1 MTALPSVALQRPPL
15 DGVTVIDMSR
25 VLSGPYC
32 TMVLADLGA
41 RVIKIE
47 RPMIGDDTRQF
58 EPFTNRRSGY
68 FMAFNRHKESI
79 ALDLKTPYDREILNA
94 ILESGDVLV
103 ENFRPGVMD
112 RLGYGWETLSM
123 RHPRLI
129 YASISGYGDSGPLR
143 DQPAYDMIVQALG
156 GAMSLTGEADGP
168 PLRFGPSIADL
179 GAGMF
184 AAIGICAA
192 LAARARIGKG
202 QKVDIAMLDGQ
213 AALLEHALA
222 RVALE
227 PTVPTRSG
235 AHHSTL
241 APFGAFTASDGDLVI
256 AVANDALF
264 GKLAAALGQPELA
277 DDPRYLTNARRVKN
291 QAVLKTEIDRL
302 LSLRTMKDWITVL
315 QEAEVPCG
323 PINTVDKVLQ
333 DPQLLAREMFMSVS
347 DADGVSIQ
355 TANNP
360 IRLSDAGKRATS
372 ARSPLLDEHRE
383 SLIREFMTTND
394 HTKLGQI
401 QQLNASK
408 DFDPSFVNLVTLK

>member
-1 MTALPSVALQRPPL
+1 MTALPSVALQKPPL

-47 RPMIGDDTRQF
+47 RPVLGDDTRQF
-58 EPFTNRRSGY
+58 EPMTKGRSGY

-79 ALDLKTPYDREILNA
+79 ALDLKIPYDREILDA
-94 ILESGDVLV
+94 LLESGDILV

-123 RHPRLI
+123 RYPRLI
-129 YASISGYGDSGPLR
+129 YASISGFGDTGPLR
-143 DQPAYDMIVQALG
+143 DQPAYDMIVQAVG

-192 LAARARIGKG
+192 LAARGRTGKG

-213 AALLEHALA
+213 VALLEHALA

-235 AHHSTL
+235 DHHSTL
-241 APFGAFTASDGDLVI
+241 APFGSFKTSDGEMVI
-256 AVANDALF
+256 AVANDSLF
-264 GKLAAALGQPELA
+264 GKLANALGQPELA
-277 DDPRYLTNARRVKN
+277 DDPRYLTNPRRVTN
-291 QAVLKTEIDRL
+291 QAELKAEIERR
-302 LSLRTMKDWITVL
+302 LSLRTTNEWITIL
-315 QEAEVPCG
+315 QAAEVPCG
-323 PINTVDKVLQ
+323 AINTVDKVLK
-333 DPQLLAREMFMSVS
+333 DPQLLAREMFISVS
-347 DADGVSIQ
+347 DAEGVSIE

-360 IRLSDAGKRATS
+360 IFLSDAGERSTT

-383 SLIREFMTTND
+383 ALIREFMTTNS
-394 HTKLGQI
+394 HTKLDDI
-401 QQLNASK
+401 RQLDASK
-408 DFDPSFVNLVTLK
+408 RIDPSFVSIATLK